1 VAGFA
6 IALAL
11 LVVGIVCVPVRL
23 WASRMGA
30 SLRSGRTVEDL
41 DADTPPD
48 ATGLSGLRQRGRAL
62 LVLAERLRGL
72 APEYRRT
79 LPYVSLFF
87 ADPRQGLHVR
97 RDRWIIGVRRDFEAA
112 IERFATSARA
122 WWSAA
127 EALDGRDRAAL
138 EAAGGVPAPL
148 HALLDE
154 MGGLPRSVVEARRWR
169 FCEETELDELMQVV
183 GALVEDLRRL
193 ELDLSATGAK
203 PYR

>member
-11 LVVGIVCVPVRL
+11 LFVGVVCVPVRL

-30 SLRSGRTVEDL
+30 SFRRDRTIPGIDESA
-41 DADTPPD
+41 ADS
-48 ATGLSGLRQRGRAL
+48 TGLEGLRQRSREL
-62 LVLAERLRGL
+62 LVLVQVLRRV

-97 RDRWIIGVRRDFEAA
+97 RDRWIVGVRQDFEAT
-112 IERFATSARA
+112 IERLAALVRA
-122 WWSAA
+122 WSATA
-127 EALDGRDRAAL
+127 ETLDARERAAL
-138 EAAGGVPAPL
+138 DAAGGVPRPL
-148 HALLDE
+148 DALLDE
-154 MGGLPRSVVEARRWR
+154 VGGLPRTTVQARRWR
-169 FCEETELDELMQVV
+169 FCEETELDELMGLV
-183 GALVEDLRRL
+183 GTLADDLRRL
-193 ELDLSATGAK
+193 ELELSSVSAA

>member
-11 LVVGIVCVPVRL
+11 LLVGAVCVPVRL

-30 SLRSGRTVEDL
+30 SLRRVRPVESFDDE
-41 DADTPPD
+41 DA
-48 ATGLSGLRQRGRAL
+48 ALTGLEGLRLRSRELLAVVQAL
-62 LVLAERLRGL
+62 HRI

-97 RDRWIIGVRRDFEAA
+97 RDRWIVEVRQDFEAT
-112 IERFATSARA
+112 IERLGAVVRD
-122 WWSAA
+122 WSTR
-127 EALDGRDRAAL
+127 LDGLDVRDRATL
-138 EAAGGVPAPL
+138 RAAGGVPVSL
-148 HALLDE
+148 RTLLAE
-154 MGGLPRSVVEARRWR
+154 MGGLPRNTAEARRWR
-169 FCEETELDELMQVV
+169 FCEDVELDELMATVD
-183 GALVEDLRRL
+183 GLADDLRRL
-193 ELDLSATGAK
+193 EQALSTESAT